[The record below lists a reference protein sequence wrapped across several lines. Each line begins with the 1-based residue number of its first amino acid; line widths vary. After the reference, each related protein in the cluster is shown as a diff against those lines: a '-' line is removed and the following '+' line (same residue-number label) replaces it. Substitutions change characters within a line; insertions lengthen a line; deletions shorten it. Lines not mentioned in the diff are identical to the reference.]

1 MSATP
6 AELLADWTAPSFGW
20 LLALD
25 RLEPATGHRL
35 PELGVFKEEE
45 GWRIS
50 SDLHRCDVLI
60 SPDGRIVGAS
70 FDAVDQGEQ
79 RFYRQSLH
87 LLKQGEGQSRLG
99 PARLR
104 GRWPLNHFLRVDG
117 PAEGDFSRDLFVV
130 ADGRDARA
138 WYVCDVVYENEAE
151 EPKWAGIQLREKG
164 GACHLTAIA
173 GSDPDYY
180 QEVLAPLLESEYRI
194 PAPILKAEEPVAVP
208 ELTEGRFL
216 DLSGKAQRV
225 ARGLVGVGQE
235 CRAAE
240 PGVRAFLKKS
250 GPAGEDP
257 VWLRWRALRQ
267 RG

>member
-1 MSATP
+1 MPATP

-20 LLALD
+20 LFALD
-25 RLEPATGHRL
+25 RLEPARGHKL
-35 PELGVFKEEE
+35 PELGVFKEEK
-45 GWRIS
+45 GWRLS
-50 SDLHRCDVLI
+50 SDLHRCDVVL
-60 SPDGRIVGAS
+60 SEDGRVIGAS

-87 LLKQGEGQSRLG
+87 LFKQGEGQDYLG

-104 GRWPLNHFLRVDG
+104 GRWPLNHFLRIDA
-117 PAEGDFSRDLFVV
+117 PAEEDVSRDLFVC
-130 ADGRDARA
+130 ADGRDARS
-138 WYVCDVVYENEAE
+138 WYVCDVVSEPREE
-151 EPKWAGIQLREKG
+151 EPRWAGIQLRERG
-164 GACHLTAIA
+164 GACHLTALS

-194 PAPILKAEEPVAVP
+194 PVPILKAEEPVAVP

-225 ARGLVGVGQE
+225 ARGLVSVGQE

-240 PGVRAFLKKS
+240 SGVRAFLKKNS
-250 GPAGEDP
+250 PTDEEP
-257 VWLRWRALRQ
+257 VWLRWRATRP
-267 RG
+267 R